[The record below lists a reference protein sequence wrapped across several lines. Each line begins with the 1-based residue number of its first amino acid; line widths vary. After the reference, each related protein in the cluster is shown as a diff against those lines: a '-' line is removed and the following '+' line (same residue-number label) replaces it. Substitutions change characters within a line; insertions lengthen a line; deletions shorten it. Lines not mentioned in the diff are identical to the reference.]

1 MPRGLRARMFLAFAA
16 VGLAAVLAAG
26 AALFVV
32 LRDLHRDATFA
43 TLRAVG
49 TTVVAQSGVRLNRGN
64 ALQALAA
71 VRDQVAGLEITVLF
85 VPISGTP
92 VTIAGDARPV
102 DPLPSKPDADRGDA
116 ASGISRFDDGRDW
129 AVAAIAIDKA
139 AAPGSRA
146 LVLATPDRSAAD
158 ALRDLARALPMV
170 LACVLLVGGPLAWLL
185 ARSTS
190 GPLRRLSAAAA
201 LIPSGV
207 EPPDLP
213 LEGPAEVREL
223 TGRFDLMAHALAA
236 SRRAEDELLANLR
249 HDLRT
254 PLTVIGG
261 YAEALVDGTA
271 SGETAAGAARAIRD
285 EAIRLERLVDEL
297 GAIEALRAGGRGLRP
312 EPIDAGALLDEA
324 AARFQPRAE
333 AAGVDLVV
341 EVDPVTPSLLADRL
355 ALGRVVDNLLENAL
369 RALSGRPDPVP
380 GMPRGRIVLGAR
392 PVDLE
397 PGTGLAI
404 SVSDDGPGL
413 PPGAQ
418 DRVFERSYR
427 GDPARTGPGS
437 GLGLAIVRELA
448 TAHGG
453 TAIAENLAPRGARIT
468 VILPL
473 VPPVALGPSAP
484 ALSPSGH

>member
-1 MPRGLRARMFLAFAA
+1 MIVPRGLRARMLLAFTG

-32 LRDLHRDATFA
+32 LRDLHREATFA

-64 ALQALAA
+64 AAQALAA
-71 VRDQVAGLEITVLF
+71 VHDQVAGLEITVLF
-85 VPISGTP
+85 VPVSGAP

-116 ASGISRFDDGRDW
+116 ASGITRFDDGRDW
-129 AVAAIAIDKA
+129 AVSAIAIDKA
-139 AAPGSRA
+139 AAAGSRA

-158 ALRDLARALPMV
+158 ALRDLVRALPI
-170 LACVLLVGGPLAWLL
+170 VLLGVLVVGGPLAWLL
-185 ARSTS
+185 ARSTA

-201 LIPSGV
+201 LIPSGA

-213 LEGPAEVREL
+213 LEGPAEVRDMTESF
-223 TGRFDLMAHALAA
+223 GLMAHELAEA
-236 SRRAEDELLANLR
+236 RRAEDELLANLR

-271 SGETAAGAARAIRD
+271 SGETANGAAQAIRD
-285 EAIRLERLVDEL
+285 ETVRLERLVDEL

-312 EPIDAGALLDEA
+312 EPIDPGALLDEA
-324 AARFQPRAE
+324 AARFRPRAE
-333 AAGVDLVV
+333 AAAVELVA
-341 EVDPVTPSLLADRL
+341 EVDPAAPSLLADRL
-355 ALGRVVDNLLENAL
+355 ALGRIVDNLLENAL
-369 RALSGRPDPVP
+369 RALAGRPDPAP
-380 GMPRGRIVLGAR
+380 GTARGRVVLGAR
-392 PVDLE
+392 PVELG
-397 PGTGLAI
+397 PAPAVALWVA
-404 SVSDDGPGL
+404 DDGPGL
-413 PPGAQ
+413 PPGAL

-427 GDPARTGPGS
+427 GDPARSGSGS

-448 TAHGG
+448 SAHGG
-453 TAIAENLAPRGARIT
+453 TAIAENLAPHGARIS

-473 VPPVALGPSAP
+473 VPPA
-484 ALSPSGH
+484 H